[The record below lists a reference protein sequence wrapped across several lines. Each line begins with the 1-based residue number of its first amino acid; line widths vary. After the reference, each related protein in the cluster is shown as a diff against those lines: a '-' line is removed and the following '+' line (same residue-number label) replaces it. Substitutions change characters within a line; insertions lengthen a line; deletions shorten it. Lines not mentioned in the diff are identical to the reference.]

1 MQRVMCAYLPF
12 LATDWATNRD
22 GRPASFSRT
31 PWFSREPA
39 PSVRPI
45 VLTRRSG
52 SSVFVAHAC
61 PRAVAGGV
69 RTGMPL
75 ADAGAIL
82 PEALVLPHDA
92 TRDAATLEHL
102 ALWAQRFSPVVESAA
117 PDALLLN
124 VSGCARVFRGEAN
137 IVRQAI
143 AGLAEQGIRA
153 RAAIAETVGGAWA
166 LAHASPEP
174 AVIAPP
180 GAMVPLLVG
189 LPPVALRL
197 DKKTVATLDDVGIRS
212 IGDLLMLPRDT
223 LPSRFGDELV
233 RRLRQTLGETP
244 EWLSAPRRERVYSAR
259 MAFGPTDRRDAVT
272 AALERVIATLCEQLV
287 AGGVAAR
294 RLLLSV
300 YFETQTPASLWIGLS
315 RPSRDAKHLRGLL
328 AVRVERVDVSP
339 GTTGLMVTATETAAW
354 RPAQADLFDD
364 ADRPDDEAVGA
375 LIDRL
380 ANRLGGPAVVR
391 AEAVDD
397 HQPEAAVRYVP
408 LIGTKASFSREPTA
422 SASTRENRNAWD
434 RKHDAIGP
442 PPGRR
447 PLALFTRPRSIR
459 VMALVPDGPPVWFR
473 YQGREYKVASSA
485 GPERLETGWWRGPD
499 VRRDYFRV
507 TTDSGQQFWVFRD
520 LKTGDWFL
528 HGAYE

>member
-1 MQRVMCAYLPF
+1 
-12 LATDWATNRD
+12 
-22 GRPASFSRT
+22 
-31 PWFSREPA
+31 
-39 PSVRPI
+39 
-45 VLTRRSG
+45 
-52 SSVFVAHAC
+52 
-61 PRAVAGGV
+61 
-69 RTGMPL
+69 MPL
-75 ADAGAIL
+75 ADARAIL
-82 PEALVLPHDA
+82 PAALVLPHDA

-143 AGLAEQGIRA
+143 AGLAQQGIRA

-197 DKKTVATLDDVGIRS
+197 DEKTVATLDDVGIRS

-272 AALERVIATLCEQLV
+272 AALERVTAALCEQLV

-294 RLLLSV
+294 RLLLIV
-300 YFETQTPASLWIGLS
+300 YFETLPPASLWIGLS
-315 RPSRDAKHLRGLL
+315 RPSRDAKHLGGLL

-380 ANRLGGPAVVR
+380 ASRLGGPAVVR
-391 AEAVDD
+391 AEAVED

-408 LIGTKASFSREPTA
+408 LIGTKRRTHSVPNAAPCDRPRAAAASPQQPPAEAGGPPR
-422 SASTRENRNAWD
+422 SAAARDAWD
-434 RKHDAIGP
+434 RKHDAIGA

-447 PLALFTRPRSIR
+447 PLALFARPRPIR

-507 TTDSGQQFWVFRD
+507 TTDSGQQFWVFRN